1 MATLS
6 IAWISECILLTK
18 ALAVDCVWSLL
29 YLKSNVH
36 HDHGHVRI
44 SDASNGK
51 CCEMAGRK
59 VWRSVANTSTARQ
72 SFNSLA
78 NSSTD
83 RQSFNSVAIRRWTD
97 NRSTH
102 LRNLRR
108 PDSLATGRY
117 LYVHTCAYLL
127 SYSLPAKTMPRIYC
141 STNILRVMV
150 QCLAVKRRKDGRIL
164 SILKQSAD
172 DGQTN
177 SINFETICLA
187 VERRTEPADR

>member
-1 MATLS
+1 
-6 IAWISECILLTK
+6 
-18 ALAVDCVWSLL
+18 
-29 YLKSNVH
+29 
-36 HDHGHVRI
+36 
-44 SDASNGK
+44 
-51 CCEMAGRK
+51 
-59 VWRSVANTSTARQ
+59 
-72 SFNSLA
+72 
-78 NSSTD
+78 
-83 RQSFNSVAIRRWTD
+83 VAIRRWTD

-187 VERRTEPADR
+187 VERRTEPTHLRNRRRPDSLATGTYLYVHTCAYLLSSRQNKASNLMFQLSSRQNNASNLLFHQHKT